1 MVSVYFHVLLIYSST
16 VGTKSIAAA
25 VSIAATVSI
34 AAAVSIV
41 AAVSI
46 ASTVSIAAALSI
58 AAGRFVYL
66 RCFTNIFEVFLYNSI
81 SGK

>member
-1 MVSVYFHVLLIYSST
+1 M
-16 VGTKSIAAA
+16 GTKNIAAVVSIAATVSIAAA

-34 AAAVSIV
+34 AAAVSI
-41 AAVSI
+41 AT
-46 ASTVSIAAALSI
+46 TVSI

-66 RCFTNIFEVFLYNSI
+66 RCFNNIFEVFLYYSI